1 MVGNQR
7 FQITL
12 LAVLLTLAASFVSMS
27 PKQASGFDST
37 YEVITDADGSKIIMA
52 KPGSVAVIEPS
63 TGKLLNVIPPSSM
76 NVNANHR
83 NKGMHKQERWMLDK
97 R

>member
-1 MVGNQR
+1 MSATKR

-37 YEVITDADGSKIIMA
+37 YEVVTDADGSK
-52 KPGSVAVIEPS
+52 SSWPS
-63 TGKLLNVIPPSSM
+63 PAL
-76 NVNANHR
+76 
-83 NKGMHKQERWMLDK
+83 
-97 R
+97 